1 MEEDVRTRERYAE
14 LAQELARCLQA
25 GESEQAE
32 RLLDELT
39 DVRETEL
46 FRELGR
52 LTRQLHESLNTF
64 RLDSRLS
71 ELNQYD
77 IPDAR
82 ERLNNAIAMTEQAAH
97 RTLTAIED
105 SMTLNEAV
113 TSRAQELRDAWQRF
127 RRREMEVAEFR
138 EFSRELDDFFEQLDA
153 DGAKVSGNLTEAL
166 MAQDYQDLTGQVL
179 RRVISLVQE
188 LEENLVKLVR
198 IAGAPETAENRQ
210 AADKGN
216 KDVIKGEGP
225 RVPGQG
231 DDAEFVGG
239 QGDVDDLLSSLG
251 F

>member
-71 ELNQYD
+71 ELTQYD

-82 ERLNNAIAMTEQAAH
+82 ERLNYVIAMTEQAAH